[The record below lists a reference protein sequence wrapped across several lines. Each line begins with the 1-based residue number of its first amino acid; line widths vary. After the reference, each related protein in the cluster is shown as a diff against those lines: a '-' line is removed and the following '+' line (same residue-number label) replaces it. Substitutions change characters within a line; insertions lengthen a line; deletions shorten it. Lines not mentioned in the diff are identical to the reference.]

1 MTARVGRLAAPEAA
15 RSRMNST
22 TLASARRCQCGGAA
36 GVDGTCHECRS
47 RRLAP
52 SGLDAL
58 EQEAERAV
66 AALVEPPGIHA
77 GSLTRAAGPLVQR
90 QEATAGPKPPT
101 QFPAQQQVTSEHD
114 IELWKKAI
122 QEIVKRVAKET
133 VLPRLGATPE
143 GKKIVAFLQSP
154 LGKAVAAGVL
164 GGATAA
170 ALGVHAGVAAASE
183 QPTARTPSG
192 EQSFGALGTT
202 GPVETKGVRIFGI
215 DVAPPEKPKEAKP
228 TPPDPAAKTYP
239 RPPAQPRDPA
249 AEDRALQAWLL
260 WNLEHRDDIV
270 QAALQAGSGLGKAID
285 PMTAFELWLDL
296 LAKRPVE
303 EERKPLAPKALPERP
318 LTYQFKRREG
328 SSEQPGPEIVE
339 GLRSPSAPLTGATRR
354 LMEAHFG
361 HDFGAV
367 RVHTDARAA
376 AAAEAAGALAYTV
389 GTHIVFGAGQYA
401 PEAPAGK
408 ALLAH
413 ELAHTIQQEG
423 AGAQAARSL
432 SLAPGHGQAEQEAE
446 RSAIAPSFGRP
457 PRLTSAPIAIARQ
470 RSGNL
475 KAIRNWSFVAY
486 DKEVR
491 LIYYEAPPKTEEDPY
506 AEQTGKKPRA
516 IQIGTIPWLTNNPGN
531 ITVDPKKE
539 AVHRA
544 AGAIGGGPA
553 ALVAGPATAAAL
565 ETLQTAPYRLGATGT
580 FRGRYAIFPT
590 SPDPKKDPG
599 RAAILPYLRAIARFR
614 QSPNMT
620 VAEALKNY
628 KGQEP
633 GEGPEVRDK
642 YVQDIR
648 SFMVAA
654 GSSPAEADA
663 IMNMKVADVTEET
676 LGAGGLVSGLM
687 RKEGA
692 TARPGV
698 TFNCNGFRSPPK
710 SLYDVREQ
718 GIMETLRSSVLANDE
733 LRGILGCP

>member
-1 MTARVGRLAAPEAA
+1 MTARARRLAVPDAA
-15 RSRMNST
+15 RSSV
-22 TLASARRCQCGGAA
+22 SPP
-36 GVDGTCHECRS
+36 CH
-47 RRLAP
+47 
-52 SGLDAL
+52 
-58 EQEAERAV
+58 
-66 AALVEPPGIHA
+66 
-77 GSLTRAAGPLVQR
+77 
-90 QEATAGPKPPT
+90 
-101 QFPAQQQVTSEHD
+101 
-114 IELWKKAI
+114 
-122 QEIVKRVAKET
+122 
-133 VLPRLGATPE
+133 
-143 GKKIVAFLQSP
+143 
-154 LGKAVAAGVL
+154 
-164 GGATAA
+164 
-170 ALGVHAGVAAASE
+170 
-183 QPTARTPSG
+183 
-192 EQSFGALGTT
+192 
-202 GPVETKGVRIFGI
+202 VET
-215 DVAPPEKPKEAKP
+215 
-228 TPPDPAAKTYP
+228 
-239 RPPAQPRDPA
+239 
-249 AEDRALQAWLL
+249 
-260 WNLEHRDDIV
+260 
-270 QAALQAGSGLGKAID
+270 
-285 PMTAFELWLDL
+285 
-296 LAKRPVE
+296 
-303 EERKPLAPKALPERP
+303 
-318 LTYQFKRREG
+318 
-328 SSEQPGPEIVE
+328 
-339 GLRSPSAPLTGATRR
+339 GLRSPSKPLTGETRR
-354 LMEAHFG
+354 LMEAHFR

-376 AAAEAAGALAYTV
+376 ASAEAVDALAYTV

-423 AGAQAARSL
+423 AGVQAPRSL

-446 RSAIAPSFGRP
+446 RSAIAPSFGQP
-457 PRLTSAPIAIARQ
+457 PRLTPGPIAIARQ

-475 KAIRNWSFVAY
+475 KAIRNWSYVAY
-486 DKEVR
+486 EKEVR

-506 AEQTGKKPRA
+506 AEQAGKKPRA

-539 AVHRA
+539 ALHRA
-544 AGAIGGGPA
+544 AGTIGGGPA
-553 ALVAGPATAAAL
+553 GLVAGPATAAAL

-633 GEGPEVRDK
+633 GEGPEVRDQ

-648 SFMVAA
+648 SFMIAA
-654 GSSPAEADA
+654 GSSAADADA

-676 LGAGGLVSGLM
+676 VGAGGLVSGLM

-692 TARPGV
+692 QARPGV
-698 TFNCNGFRSPPK
+698 TFDCNGFRSPPK

-718 GIMETLRSSVLANDE
+718 GIMETLRSSVPANDE

>member
-1 MTARVGRLAAPEAA
+1 LGRCP
-15 RSRMNST
+15 
-22 TLASARRCQCGGAA
+22 CGGAA

-47 RRLAP
+47 RRLAQP
-52 SGLDAL
+52 GLDAL
-58 EQEAERAV
+58 EQEAERA
-66 AALVEPPGIHA
+66 AATLGGRPDNRLGP
-77 GSLTRAAGPLVQR
+77 LTRAGGPLVQR

-101 QFPAQQQVTSEHD
+101 QFPAQQPLTPEHD
-114 IELWKKAI
+114 VELWKKAI

-154 LGKAVAAGVL
+154 LEKAVAAGVL

-170 ALGVHAGVAAASE
+170 ALGVHAAVAAASD

-192 EQSFGALGTT
+192 EQSFGALGTAA
-202 GPVETKGVRIFGI
+202 PAEMKGMRIFGI
-215 DVAPPEKPKEAKP
+215 DVAPPEKPKEGKP
-228 TPPDPAAKTYP
+228 APPDPAAKTYP
-239 RPPAQPRDPA
+239 WPPRPSRDPA

-260 WNLEHRDDIV
+260 WNLEHREDII
-270 QAALQAGSGLGKAID
+270 QAALEAGAGLGKGID
-285 PMTAFELWLDL
+285 PMTAFQIWLDL

-303 EERKPLAPKALPERP
+303 EQREPLAPQPLPERP
-318 LTYQFKRREG
+318 LTYQFKRRE
-328 SSEQPGPEIVE
+328 SSAQLPGPEVVE
-339 GLRSPSAPLTGATRR
+339 AGRRSPGKPLGGVPRR
-354 LMEAHFG
+354 VMEARFR

-367 RVHTDARAA
+367 RIHTDARATA
-376 AAAEAAGALAYTV
+376 SADASAALAYTV

-401 PEAPAGK
+401 PETPAGK

-423 AGAQAARSL
+423 SRAHAGGGLSFTAAHDNSER
-432 SLAPGHGQAEQEAE
+432 EAE
-446 RSAIAPSFGRP
+446 RSAIATAAGQP
-457 PRLTSAPIAIARQ
+457 PKLTPAPIGIARQ

-475 KAIRNWSFVAY
+475 KAIRNWSYVAY
-486 DKEVR
+486 EKEVR
-491 LIYYEAPPKTEEDPY
+491 LIYYEPPPKTEEDPY
-506 AEQTGKKPRA
+506 AEQAAKKPLP

-539 AVHRA
+539 AIHRA
-544 AGAIGGGPA
+544 AGTIGGGPA
-553 ALVAGPATAAAL
+553 SLVTGAATAAAL

-580 FRGRYAIFPT
+580 FRGRYAIFPM
-590 SPDPKKDPG
+590 SSDAKKDPG

-614 QSPNMT
+614 QSANMT

-633 GEGPEVRDK
+633 GEGPEVREN

-648 SFMVAA
+648 SFMMSA
-654 GSSPAEADA
+654 GSSAAEVEA
-663 IMNMKVADVTEET
+663 IMSMKVADVTEET

-692 TARPGV
+692 LARPGV
-698 TFNCNGFRSPPK
+698 TFNCNGFKSPPQ
-710 SLYDVREQ
+710 SLYDVRER
-718 GIMETLRSSVLANDE
+718 GIMEALRSSVPANDE